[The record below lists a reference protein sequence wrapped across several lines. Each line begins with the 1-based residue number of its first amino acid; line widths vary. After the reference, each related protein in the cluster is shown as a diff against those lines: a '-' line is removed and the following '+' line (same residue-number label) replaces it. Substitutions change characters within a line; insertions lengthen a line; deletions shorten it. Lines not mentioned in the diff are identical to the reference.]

1 MKWRGRSW
9 EDLRPRVITSAVLTT
24 VGVVVVYAGGT
35 LFALAAAVAVAVM
48 LWELSTM
55 LAPSKGSE
63 ALQIALLGAA
73 ALLLA
78 RFLPP
83 IFTLPLLAAPAI
95 VGAGLLKKHIAIFL
109 GFGFATLVFGHGMVW
124 ARDVHGLVWLLWLIF
139 TIVATDV
146 AGYFGGRSLGG
157 PKFWPAVS
165 PKKTW
170 SGVVCGWIAA
180 ALVSLIFLRITDA
193 GRDLIWISVL
203 LSFASQLGDIAESA
217 VKRKMNV
224 KDSSNLLPGHG
235 GLLDRFDGLMGGAL
249 FMLLVAQIVDVPDL
263 IL

>member
-95 VGAGLLKKHIAIFL
+95 VGASLLKKHIAIFL

-124 ARDVHGLVWLLWLIF
+124 AREVHGLVWLLWLIF